1 VRNEEAAAAWVC
13 VRVGLVHS
21 SFSMSHRTAIDVM
34 RIISRGQIV
43 AAMALVVVGLFL
55 ARRAASRA

>member
-1 VRNEEAAAAWVC
+1 
-13 VRVGLVHS
+13 
-21 SFSMSHRTAIDVM
+21 M

>member
-1 VRNEEAAAAWVC
+1 
-13 VRVGLVHS
+13 
-21 SFSMSHRTAIDVM
+21 MSHRTAIDVM